1 MGRFIAQP
9 FIQKL
14 LKMRHVPMITHF
26 TTDFQ
31 LRQCMRNVKFSL
43 FLWMCVLFVPRG
55 MNAQTERELP
65 RMSAHRISEEIK
77 IDGILDEP
85 IWQSV
90 EPIRQLYQIQPDQ
103 GEPATQPSEV
113 RMLYDDKK
121 LYFGFIFFDSDID
134 KLVANDMRR
143 DSPGLRSNDYGFLLL
158 DTYNDRRNAVF
169 FRFTPVG
176 GMEDTAVSNSG
187 GSLNQSWDI
196 VWECR
201 CRINEDNWTA
211 EIAIPF
217 NQLRFE
223 RSDMINWGLNFGR
236 EIARNQEIAAWNE
249 APKTYGGLAKYRT
262 AYFGT
267 LEGLEGISP
276 SRHLELLPY
285 ILPGASYGAKSYTTD
300 TRLFALESVFEAG
313 LDLKYGVT
321 PNLTADL
328 TFNTDFAQVEADQ
341 EQVNLTRFSLFFPEQ
356 RPFFLEGASTFDVGI
371 PRPSFR
377 RPPPL
382 LLFYSR
388 RIGLAKGHAIPILG
402 GGKMTGK
409 IGPYAIGVL
418 NVLTN
423 TLKEDEFD
431 IGEPRVDEPRTNYS
445 VVRVNRDILKGST
458 VGGIFVN
465 KQDAEAYNR
474 TAGLDF
480 SYRPTRE
487 INIQGLWART
497 FEADDSDFSAASFGS
512 QTTPKSNAFFIGGDW
527 RTNLFRLNG
536 SYTDIGEDFNP
547 EVGFVQRT
555 DVRRFRGD
563 ASYTPWPG
571 KFGIREIQIGPEI
584 DLVLT
589 QASELETQEITFD
602 TQFEFE
608 TGDDIGF
615 QVKNTTENLYRN
627 FRIQGVNIPVDD
639 YNFTWFQT
647 SIRTSSRRMIAGELR
662 VEFGEFYSG
671 TRRGFSIDAIAR
683 PTTRLSIEPFV
694 EFNRITLPGE
704 EFDAN
709 AFGGRIGYSFSTTL
723 FTKFFAQWSTDRD
736 VISTNVLVNYI
747 YRPGSDFY
755 LVFDQNYDTPDGG
768 AELLDWTVVGKMT
781 YWWNP

>member
-1 MGRFIAQP
+1 M
-9 FIQKL
+9 
-14 LKMRHVPMITHF
+14 THF
-26 TTDFQ
+26 PIYFQ
-31 LRQCMRNVKFSL
+31 LRHRWRSIILLLALGLCP
-43 FLWMCVLFVPRG
+43 LFVSFS
-55 MNAQTERELP
+55 AAETERELP
-65 RMSAHRISEEIK
+65 RMSAHRTSEAIK
-77 IDGILDEP
+77 IDGVLDEP
-85 IWQSV
+85 VWQSV
-90 EPIRQLYQIQPDQ
+90 APIRQLYQIQPDQ
-103 GEPATQPSEV
+103 GEPATEQSEV
-113 RMLYDDKK
+113 RIMYDDKK
-121 LYFGFIFFDSDID
+121 LYFGFIFYDSEMD
-134 KLVANDMRR
+134 KIVANDMRR

-176 GMEDTAVSNSG
+176 GVEDTAVSNSG
-187 GSLNQSWDI
+187 GSLNTSWDI
-196 VWECR
+196 VFECR

-217 NQLRFE
+217 SQLRFE
-223 RSDMINWGLNFGR
+223 RSDVMDWGINFGR
-236 EIARNQEIAAWNE
+236 EIARKQEIDAWNE

-267 LEGLEGISP
+267 LEGIEGISP

-285 ILPGASYGAKSYTTD
+285 VLPGASYGLSTEET
-300 TRLFALESVFEAG
+300 EGVFEAG

-328 TFNTDFAQVEADQ
+328 TVNTDFAQVEADQ

-356 RPFFLEGASTFDVGI
+356 RPFFLEGASVFDVGI

-388 RIGLAKGHAIPILG
+388 RIGLAKGYAIPILG
-402 GGKMTGK
+402 GAKMTGK
-409 IGPYAIGVL
+409 IGPYGIGVL

-423 TLKEDEFD
+423 KFQDDEFQ
-431 IGEPRVDEPRTNYS
+431 IGEPPIDEPRTNYS
-445 VVRVNRDILKGST
+445 VVRVNRDILAGST
-458 VGGIFVN
+458 IGGIVIH
-465 KQDAEAYNR
+465 KQDADAYNN

-487 INIQGLWART
+487 INVQGLWSRT
-497 FEADDSDFSAASFGS
+497 FEADVSGN
-512 QTTPKSNAFFIGGDW
+512 SNAFFIGGDW
-527 RTNLFRLNG
+527 RTNLFRFDA

-555 DVRRFRGD
+555 DVRRFRGGG
-563 ASYTPWPG
+563 SYTPWPD

-589 QASELETQEITFD
+589 QANALETQEITFD
-602 TQFEFE
+602 TQFEFV
-608 TGDDIGF
+608 TGDDIGLE
-615 QVKNTTENLYRN
+615 VKNTTENLDRV
-627 FRIQGVNIPVDD
+627 FRIQGVSIPLDN
-639 YNFTWFQT
+639 YNFTSFQV
-647 SIRTSSRRMIAGELR
+647 SARSSSSRMIGGELR

-683 PTTRLSIEPFV
+683 PTAKLSIEPFI
-694 EFNRITLPGE
+694 EFNRITLPDA

-723 FTKFFAQWSTDRD
+723 FTKLFTQWSTDRD
-736 VISTNVLVNYI
+736 VLSANFLVNYI

-755 LVFDQNYDTPDGG
+755 LVFDQIYDTRDGG
-768 AELLDWTVVGKMT
+768 VDLLGWTVVGKLT

>member
-1 MGRFIAQP
+1 M
-9 FIQKL
+9 
-14 LKMRHVPMITHF
+14 MHF
-26 TTDFQ
+26 TINFQ
-31 LRQCMRNVKFSL
+31 LSRYMRNIKLSL
-43 FLWMCVLFVPRG
+43 LLCMCVLFVPHAV
-55 MNAQTERELP
+55 NAQTERELP
-65 RMSAHRISEEIK
+65 RMSAHRMSEEIK
-77 IDGILDEP
+77 VDGVLDEP

-103 GEPATQPSEV
+103 GDPATEQSEI
-113 RMLYDDKK
+113 RILYDDKK
-121 LYFGFIFFDSDID
+121 LYFGFIFFDSEID
-134 KLVANDMRR
+134 KIVANDMRR
-143 DSPGLRSNDYGFLLL
+143 DSSGLRSNDYGFLLL

-187 GSLNQSWDI
+187 GSLNTSWDI

-201 CRINEDNWTA
+201 CRINEDNWAA

-217 NQLRFE
+217 SQLRFE
-223 RSDMINWGLNFGR
+223 RSDVMNWGLNFGR
-236 EIARNQEIAAWNE
+236 EIARKQEIAAWNE

-262 AYFGT
+262 AYFGM
-267 LEGLEGISP
+267 LEGLEGITP

-285 ILPGASYGAKSYTTD
+285 LLPGASHTSETEDAEEKTEG
-300 TRLFALESVFEAG
+300 VFEAG

-356 RPFFLEGASTFDVGI
+356 RPFFLEGASIFDVGI

-388 RIGLAKGHAIPILG
+388 RIGLAQGRAIPILG

-409 IGPYAIGVL
+409 IGPYGIGIL
-418 NVLTN
+418 NVFTD
-423 TLKEDEFD
+423 KFEDEETGIPEEDLFS
-431 IGEPRVDEPRTNYS
+431 EPHTNYS
-445 VVRVNRDILKGST
+445 VVRVNRDILAGST
-458 VGGIFVN
+458 VGGIFIN
-465 KQDAEAYNR
+465 KQDAGVYNR

-487 INIQGLWART
+487 INVQGLWART
-497 FEADDSDFSAASFGS
+497 FEADISGN
-512 QTTPKSNAFFIGGDW
+512 SNAFFFGGDW
-527 RTNLFRLNG
+527 RTNLFRLDA
-536 SYTDIGEDFNP
+536 SYTDFGEDFNP

-555 DVRRFRGD
+555 EERPDVRRFRGGG
-563 ASYTPWPG
+563 SYTPWPG
-571 KFGIREIQIGPEI
+571 VFGIREIQIGPEI
-584 DLVLT
+584 DIVL
-589 QASELETQEITFD
+589 SHENELETQEITFD

-615 QVKNTTENLYRN
+615 EVKNTTENIDLN
-627 FRIQGVNIPVDD
+627 FPIQGVDIPADD
-639 YNFTWFQT
+639 YNFTSFQT
-647 SIRTSSRRMIAGELR
+647 SFRTSSSRMIAGRLQVEL
-662 VEFGEFYSG
+662 GEFYYG
-671 TRRGFSIDAIAR
+671 TRRGFSIEANIRPNAR
-683 PTTRLSIEPFV
+683 FSIEPSI
-694 EFNRITLPGE
+694 EFNRITLPEKKLDDGTVLAE
-704 EFDAN
+704 TEFDAN
-709 AFGGRIGYSFSTTL
+709 AFGGRVSYSFSTTL
-723 FTKFFAQWSTDRD
+723 FTKLFAQWSTDRD
-736 VISTNVLVNYI
+736 VISANFLVNYI

-755 LVFDQNYDTPDGG
+755 LVFNQNYDTRDGG
-768 AELLDWTVVGKMT
+768 AELLDWAILGKMT

>member
-1 MGRFIAQP
+1 MMSHCTIDFEFQQCWRKVGILT
-9 FIQKL
+9 L
-14 LKMRHVPMITHF
+14 LWVCILSVSIRV
-26 TTDFQ
+26 D
-31 LRQCMRNVKFSL
+31 
-43 FLWMCVLFVPRG
+43 
-55 MNAQTERELP
+55 AQTERELP
-65 RMSAHRISEEIK
+65 RMSAHRTSEEIK
-77 IDGILDEP
+77 VDGVLDEP
-85 IWQSV
+85 VWQSV
-90 EPIRQLYQIQPDQ
+90 EPIRKLYQIQPDQ
-103 GEPATQPSEV
+103 GDPATEQSEV
-113 RMLYDDKK
+113 RILYDDKK
-121 LYFGFIFFDSDID
+121 LYFGFVFYDSEMD
-134 KLVANDMRR
+134 KIVANDMRR
-143 DSPGLRSNDYGFLLL
+143 DSSGLRSNDYGFLLL

-187 GSLNQSWDI
+187 GSLNTSWDI

-201 CRINEDNWTA
+201 CRINEDNWTV

-217 NQLRFE
+217 SQLRFE
-223 RSDMINWGLNFGR
+223 QSEAMNWGLNFGR
-236 EIARNQEIAAWNE
+236 EIARKREIAAWNE

-285 ILPGASYGAKSYTTD
+285 ALPGASYGSSTEET
-300 TRLFALESVFEAG
+300 EGVFEAG

-328 TFNTDFAQVEADQ
+328 TYNTDFAQVEADQ

-356 RPFFLEGASTFDVGI
+356 RPFFLEGASIFDVGI

-388 RIGLAKGHAIPILG
+388 RIGLAEGLAIPILG

-409 IGPYAIGVL
+409 IGPYGVGIL

-423 TLKEDEFD
+423 TFEEEETGIPEEDMFS
-431 IGEPRVDEPRTNYS
+431 EPRTNYS
-445 VVRVNRDILKGST
+445 VVRVNRDILAGST
-458 VGGIFVN
+458 VGGIFIN
-465 KQDAEAYNR
+465 KQDADAYNR

-487 INIQGLWART
+487 INIQGLWSRT
-497 FEADDSDFSAASFGS
+497 FEADISGN
-512 QTTPKSNAFFIGGDW
+512 SNAFFIGGDW
-527 RTNLFRLNG
+527 RTNLFRLDA
-536 SYTDIGEDFNP
+536 SYTDIGEEFNP
-547 EVGFVQRT
+547 EVGYIQRR
-555 DVRRFRGD
+555 DVRRFRGGG
-563 ASYTPWPG
+563 SYTPWPD

-589 QASELETQEITFD
+589 QANELETQEITFD

-615 QVKNTTENLYRN
+615 EVKNTTENLDVGFN
-627 FRIQGVNIPVDD
+627 LQGEEIPEGD
-639 YNFTWFQT
+639 YNFTSFQV
-647 SIRTSSRRMIAGELR
+647 SGRTSSSRMISGQLQ

-671 TRRGFSIDAIAR
+671 TRRGFSIDATAR
-683 PTTRLSIEPFV
+683 PNAKLSIEPFI

-709 AFGGRIGYSFSTTL
+709 AFGGRVSYSFSTIL
-723 FTKFFAQWSTDRD
+723 FTKLFTQWSTDRD
-736 VISTNVLVNYI
+736 VLSANFLVNYI

-755 LVFDQNYDTPDGG
+755 LVFDQSYDTREGG
-768 AELLDWTVVGKMT
+768 VKLLGWTVVGKMT

>member
-1 MGRFIAQP
+1 M
-9 FIQKL
+9 
-14 LKMRHVPMITHF
+14 THF
-26 TTDFQ
+26 TINFQ
-31 LRQCMRNVKFSL
+31 LSRYMRNIKLSL
-43 FLWMCVLFVPRG
+43 LLWMCILCVPHG
-55 MNAQTERELP
+55 VNAQIERELP

-77 IDGILDEP
+77 IDGVLDEP
-85 IWQSV
+85 IWQNV

-103 GEPATQPSEV
+103 GDPATEQSEV
-113 RMLYDDKK
+113 RIMYDGKK
-121 LYFGFIFFDSDID
+121 LYFGFIFYDSEMD
-134 KLVANDMRR
+134 KIVANDMRR
-143 DSPGLRSNDYGFLLL
+143 DSSGLRSNDYGFLLL

-187 GSLNQSWDI
+187 GSLNTSWDI

-201 CRINEDNWTA
+201 CRINEDNWTV

-217 NQLRFE
+217 SQLRFE
-223 RSDMINWGLNFGR
+223 RSEVMNWGLNFGR
-236 EIARNQEIAAWNE
+236 EIARKQEIAAWNE

-267 LEGLEGISP
+267 LEGIDGISP
-276 SRHLELLPY
+276 SKQLELLPY
-285 ILPGASYGAKSYTTD
+285 LLPGASYTPGIEESEGGLDLDIKYGEVQIHRGNT
-300 TRLFALESVFEAG
+300 FAFLKGG
-313 LDLKYGVT
+313 LDLKYGLT

-356 RPFFLEGASTFDVGI
+356 RPFFLEGASIFDVGI

-388 RIGLAKGHAIPILG
+388 RIGLAKEHAIPILG

-409 IGPYAIGVL
+409 IGPYGIGIL

-423 TLKEDEFD
+423 AFKDDEFQ
-431 IGEPRVDEPRTNYS
+431 IGQPPIDEPRTNYS
-445 VVRVNRDILKGST
+445 VARVNRDILKGST
-458 VGGIFVN
+458 IGGIFIN
-465 KQDAEAYNR
+465 KENADTYNR

-487 INIQGLWART
+487 INIDGLWSRT
-497 FEADDSDFSAASFGS
+497 FEADILGN
-512 QTTPKSNAFFIGGDW
+512 SNAFFIGGDW
-527 RTNLFRLNG
+527 RTNLFRFNS

-547 EVGFVQRT
+547 EVGYIQRR
-555 DVRRFRGD
+555 DVRRFRGGG
-563 ASYTPWPG
+563 SYTPWPG
-571 KFGIREIQIGPEI
+571 KLGIREIQIGPEI

-589 QASELETQEITFD
+589 QENELETQEITFD

-615 QVKNTTENLYRN
+615 EVKNTTENLNRD
-627 FRIQGVNIPVDD
+627 FWIQGVNIPADD
-639 YNFTWFQT
+639 YNFTSFQT
-647 SIRTSSRRMIAGELR
+647 SFRTSSSRMISGQLQ

-671 TRRGFSIDAIAR
+671 TRRGVSIDATAR
-683 PTTRLSIEPFV
+683 PNAKLSIEPFI
-694 EFNRITLPGE
+694 EFNRITLPYE

-709 AFGGRIGYSFSTTL
+709 AFGGRISYSFSTTL
-723 FTKFFAQWSTDRD
+723 FTKLFAQWSTDTD
-736 VISTNVLVNYI
+736 VLSANFLVNYI

-755 LVFDQNYDTPDGG
+755 LVFDQNYDTREGG
-768 AELLDWTVVGKMT
+768 IKLLGWTVVGKMT

>member
-1 MGRFIAQP
+1 M
-9 FIQKL
+9 
-14 LKMRHVPMITHF
+14 MSHF
-26 TTDFQ
+26 TVDFEFRQ
-31 LRQCMRNVKFSL
+31 YWQKVKILRL
-43 FLWMCVLFVPRG
+43 LWVGMLFVPIAV
-55 MNAQTERELP
+55 NAQTERELP
-65 RMSAHRISEEIK
+65 RMSAHRTSEAIK
-77 IDGILDEP
+77 VDGVLDEP
-85 IWQSV
+85 VWQNV
-90 EPIRQLYQIQPDQ
+90 EPIRQLYQIQPNQ
-103 GEPATQPSEV
+103 GDPATEQSEV
-113 RMLYDDKK
+113 RILYDDKK
-121 LYFGFIFFDSDID
+121 LYFGFIFFDSEMD
-134 KLVANDMRR
+134 KVVANDMRR
-143 DSPGLRSNDYGFLLL
+143 DSSGLRSNDYGFLLL

-187 GSLNQSWDI
+187 GSLNTSWDI

-201 CRINEDNWTA
+201 CRINDDNWTV

-217 NQLRFE
+217 SQLRFE
-223 RSDMINWGLNFGR
+223 RSDVMNWGLNFGR
-236 EIARNQEIAAWNE
+236 EIARKREIAAWHE

-267 LEGLEGISP
+267 LEGLAGISP

-285 ILPGASYGAKSYTTD
+285 ILPGASY
-300 TRLFALESVFEAG
+300 ESATEETEAVFEAG

-321 PNLTADL
+321 PNLTADM

-356 RPFFLEGASTFDVGI
+356 RPFFLEGASIFDVGI

-409 IGPYAIGVL
+409 IGPYGIGML

-423 TLKEDEFD
+423 AFKDEAFD
-431 IGEPRVDEPRTNYS
+431 FGQPPIDEPHTNYS

-458 VGGIFVN
+458 VGGIFIN
-465 KQDAEAYNR
+465 KQDADAYNR
-474 TAGLDF
+474 TVGLDF

-487 INIQGLWART
+487 INIDGLWSRT
-497 FEADDSDFSAASFGS
+497 FDAEATGN
-512 QTTPKSNAFFIGGDW
+512 SNAFFIGGDW
-527 RTNLFRLNG
+527 RTNLFRLNS

-547 EVGFVQRT
+547 EVGYIQRR
-555 DVRRFRGD
+555 DVRRFRGGG
-563 ASYTPWPG
+563 SYTPWPG
-571 KFGIREIQIGPEI
+571 RFGIREIQIGPEI

-589 QASELETQEITFD
+589 QENELETQEITFE

-615 QVKNTTENLYRN
+615 EVKNTTEHLDVG
-627 FRIQGVNIPVDD
+627 FILQEGKIPYGD
-639 YNFTWFQT
+639 YNFTTFQT
-647 SIRTSSRRMIAGELR
+647 SFRTSSSRMISGQLQ

-671 TRRGFSIDAIAR
+671 TRRGFLIDATAR
-683 PTTRLSIEPFV
+683 PNAKLSIEPFI
-694 EFNRITLPGE
+694 EFNRITLPDD

-723 FTKFFAQWSTDRD
+723 FTKLFTQWSTDRD
-736 VISTNVLVNYI
+736 VLSANFLVNYI

-755 LVFDQNYDTPDGG
+755 LVFDQSYDTRDGG
-768 AELLDWTVVGKMT
+768 IKLLGWTVVGKMT

>member
-1 MGRFIAQP
+1 M
-9 FIQKL
+9 
-14 LKMRHVPMITHF
+14 THF
-26 TTDFQ
+26 TTNFQ
-31 LRQCMRNVKFSL
+31 LRQCMGSTTFFL
-43 FLWMCVLFVPRG
+43 LLWMCVLFVPIG
-55 MNAQTERELP
+55 ADAQTERELP
-65 RMSAHRISEEIK
+65 RMSAHRTSEEIK
-77 IDGILDEP
+77 VDGVLDEP
-85 IWQSV
+85 VWQSI

-103 GEPATQPSEV
+103 GEPATEASEV
-113 RMLYDDKK
+113 RILYDDKK
-121 LYFGFIFFDSDID
+121 LYFGFIFYDSEMD
-134 KLVANDMRR
+134 KVVANDMRR

-176 GMEDTAVSNSG
+176 GIEDTAVSNSG
-187 GSLNQSWDI
+187 ASLNHSWDI

-201 CRINEDNWTA
+201 CRINEDHWTA

-217 NQLRFE
+217 SQLRFE
-223 RSDMINWGLNFGR
+223 KSDVMNWGVNFGR
-236 EIARNQEIAAWNE
+236 EIARKQEIDAWNE

-267 LEGLEGISP
+267 LEGIEGISP

-285 ILPGASYGAKSYTTD
+285 VLPGASYGSSTEET
-300 TRLFALESVFEAG
+300 EGVFDAG
-313 LDLKYGVT
+313 LDFKYGVT

-356 RPFFLEGASTFDVGI
+356 RPFFLEGASIFDVGI

-388 RIGLAKGHAIPILG
+388 RIGLAKGRAIPILT

-409 IGPYAIGVL
+409 IGPYGIGIL

-423 TLKEDEFD
+423 KFTDDEFQ
-431 IGEPRVDEPRTNYS
+431 IGEPPVDEPRTNYS
-445 VVRVNRDILKGST
+445 VMRVNRDILAGST
-458 VGGIFVN
+458 VGGIFIN
-465 KQDAEAYNR
+465 KQDTDAYNR

-487 INIQGLWART
+487 INVQGLWSRT
-497 FEADDSDFSAASFGS
+497 FEADITGN
-512 QTTPKSNAFFIGGDW
+512 SNAFFIGGDW

-547 EVGFVQRT
+547 EVGYIQRS

-563 ASYTPWPG
+563 ASYTPWPD

-589 QASELETQEITFD
+589 QEFELETQEITFD
-602 TQFEFE
+602 TQFEFK
-608 TGDDIGF
+608 TGDDIRF
-615 QVKNTTENLYRN
+615 QVKNTTENLARD
-627 FRIQGVNIPVDD
+627 FRIQGVSIPVDD
-639 YNFTWFQT
+639 YNFTSFRV
-647 SIRTSSRRMIAGELR
+647 SGRTSSSRMIAAQLQ

-671 TRRGFSIDAIAR
+671 TRRGFLIDAIAR
-683 PTTRLSIEPFV
+683 PTARLSIEPFI
-694 EFNRITLPGE
+694 EFNRITLPTE

-723 FTKFFAQWSTDRD
+723 FTKLFTQWSTDRD
-736 VISTNVLVNYI
+736 ILSANFLVNYI

-755 LVFDQNYDTPDGG
+755 LVFDQSYDTRDGG
-768 AELLDWTVVGKMT
+768 VKLLNWAVLGKLT
-781 YWWNP
+781 YWWNR

>member
-1 MGRFIAQP
+1 MLYVSHSI
-9 FIQKL
+9 
-14 LKMRHVPMITHF
+14 H
-26 TTDFQ
+26 
-31 LRQCMRNVKFSL
+31 
-43 FLWMCVLFVPRG
+43 
-55 MNAQTERELP
+55 AQTERELP
-65 RMSAHRISEEIK
+65 RMSAQRISEEIRV
-77 IDGILDEP
+77 DGILDEP
-85 IWQSV
+85 VWQTV

-103 GEPATQPSEV
+103 GEPATEDSEI
-113 RMLYDDKK
+113 RIMYDDKK
-121 LYFGFIFFDSDID
+121 LYFGFIFYDSEMD
-134 KLVANDMRR
+134 KIVANDMRR

-187 GSLNQSWDI
+187 GSLNTSWDI

-201 CRINEDNWTA
+201 CRINEDNWA
-211 EIAIPF
+211 VEIAIPF
-217 NQLRFE
+217 SQLRFE
-223 RSDMINWGLNFGR
+223 KSDVMNWGLNFGR
-236 EIARNQEIAAWNE
+236 EIARKQEIDAWNE

-267 LEGLEGISP
+267 LEGLEGITP
-276 SRHLELLPY
+276 SRNLELLPY
-285 ILPGASYGAKSYTTD
+285 ILPGASY
-300 TRLFALESVFEAG
+300 ESSTEETEGVFDAG

-328 TFNTDFAQVEADQ
+328 TINTDFAQVEADQ

-356 RPFFLEGASTFDVGI
+356 RPFFLEGASIFDVGI

-388 RIGLAKGHAIPILG
+388 RIGLAKGYAIPILG
-402 GGKMTGK
+402 GAKMTGK
-409 IGPYAIGVL
+409 VGPYGIGIL

-423 TLKEDEFD
+423 AFKDDEFQ
-431 IGEPRVDEPRTNYS
+431 IGEPPIDEPRTNYS
-445 VVRVNRDILKGST
+445 VARVNRDILAGST
-458 VGGIFVN
+458 VGGIFIN
-465 KQDAEAYNR
+465 KQDVDAYNR

-487 INIQGLWART
+487 INVQGLWSRT
-497 FEADDSDFSAASFGS
+497 FEPDISGN
-512 QTTPKSNAFFIGGDW
+512 SNAFFIGGDW

-547 EVGFVQRT
+547 EVGYIQRS

-563 ASYTPWPG
+563 ASYTPWPD

-589 QASELETQEITFD
+589 QDFHLETQEIIFD
-602 TQFEFE
+602 TQFEFV

-615 QVKNTTENLYRN
+615 QVQNTTENLARD
-627 FRIQGVNIPVDD
+627 FRIQGVSIPVDD
-639 YNFTWFQT
+639 YNFTSFQV
-647 SIRTSSRRMIAGELR
+647 SARSSSSRMIGGEVQ

-671 TRRGFSIDAIAR
+671 TRRGILIDATAR
-683 PTTRLSIEPFV
+683 PTAKLSIEPFI
-694 EFNRITLPGE
+694 EFNRITLPDE

-709 AFGGRIGYSFSTTL
+709 AFGGRISYSFSTTL
-723 FTKFFAQWSTDRD
+723 FTKLFTQWSTDRD
-736 VISTNVLVNYI
+736 VLSANFLVNYI

-755 LVFDQNYDTPDGG
+755 LVFDQNYDTRDGG
-768 AELLDWTVVGKMT
+768 FKLLGWTVVGKLT
-781 YWWNP
+781 YWWNR

>member
-1 MGRFIAQP
+1 
-9 FIQKL
+9 
-14 LKMRHVPMITHF
+14 MRYF

-31 LRQCMRNVKFSL
+31 LSRYIRNIKLSL
-43 FLWMCVLFVPRG
+43 LLWMCVLFVPPG
-55 MNAQTERELP
+55 VDAQTERESP

-77 IDGILDEP
+77 VDGVLDEP
-85 IWQSV
+85 VWQSV

-103 GEPATQPSEV
+103 GDPATEQSEV
-113 RMLYDDKK
+113 RILYDDKK
-121 LYFGFIFFDSDID
+121 LYFGFIFFDSEMD
-134 KLVANDMRR
+134 KIVANDMRR
-143 DSPGLRSNDYGFLLL
+143 DSRGLRSNDYGFLLL

-187 GSLNQSWDI
+187 GSLNTSWDI

-201 CRINEDNWTA
+201 CRINEDNWTV

-217 NQLRFE
+217 SQLRFE
-223 RSDMINWGLNFGR
+223 QSDVMSWGVNFGR
-236 EIARNQEIAAWNE
+236 EIARKQEIAAWNE

-285 ILPGASYGAKSYTTD
+285 LLPGASHTAETEE
-300 TRLFALESVFEAG
+300 TREKTEGVFEAG

-356 RPFFLEGASTFDVGI
+356 RPFFLEGASIFDVGI

-388 RIGLAKGHAIPILG
+388 RLGLAEDRAIPLLG

-409 IGPYAIGVL
+409 IGPYGIGIL
-418 NVLTN
+418 NVVTDKFQDDG
-423 TLKEDEFD
+423 TETSEEDIFN
-431 IGEPRVDEPRTNYS
+431 EPRTNYS

-458 VGGIFVN
+458 VGGIFIN
-465 KQDAEAYNR
+465 KQDADAYNR
-474 TAGLDF
+474 TTGLDF

-497 FEADDSDFSAASFGS
+497 FEADVSGN
-512 QTTPKSNAFFIGGDW
+512 TNAFFFGGDW

-555 DVRRFRGD
+555 EERPDIRRFRAD
-563 ASYTPWPG
+563 ANYTPWPG

-584 DLVLT
+584 DIVL
-589 QASELETQEITFD
+589 SHENELETQEITFD
-602 TQFEFE
+602 TRFSFE

-615 QVKNTTENLYRN
+615 QLKNTTEHLDLE
-627 FRIQGVNIPVDD
+627 FLIQDATIPPDD
-639 YNFTWFQT
+639 YNFTSFQT
-647 SIRTSSRRMIAGELR
+647 SIRTSSSRMIAGRLQ
-662 VEFGEFYSG
+662 VEFGEFYYG
-671 TRRGFSIDAIAR
+671 TRSGFSVDVTAK
-683 PTTRLSIEPFV
+683 PTAQFSIEPFI
-694 EFNRITLPGE
+694 EFNRITLPE
-704 EFDAN
+704 KKLDDKITLSETEFDAN
-709 AFGGRIGYSFSTTL
+709 AFGGRVGYSFSTTL
-723 FTKFFAQWSTDRD
+723 FTKLFAQWSTDTD
-736 VISTNVLVNYI
+736 VISANFLVNYI

-755 LVFDQNYDTPDGG
+755 LVFNQNYDTRDGG
-768 AELLDWTVVGKMT
+768 VEPLDWTVLGKIT
-781 YWWNP
+781 YWWHP

>member
-1 MGRFIAQP
+1 MSY
-9 FIQKL
+9 
-14 LKMRHVPMITHF
+14 
-26 TTDFQ
+26 TTIDFQ
-31 LRQCMRNVKFSL
+31 FRQRWRRANVL
-43 FLWMCVLFVPRG
+43 MLLWMCVLCVSISV
-55 MNAQTERELP
+55 NAETERELP
-65 RMSAHRISEEIK
+65 RMSAHRTSEEIK
-77 IDGILDEP
+77 VDGVFDESV
-85 IWQSV
+85 WQNV

-103 GEPATQPSEV
+103 GEPATEQSEV
-113 RMLYDDKK
+113 RILYDDKK
-121 LYFGFIFFDSDID
+121 LYFGFIFFDSEMD
-134 KLVANDMRR
+134 KIVANDMRR

-176 GMEDTAVSNSG
+176 GIEDTAVSNSG
-187 GSLNQSWDI
+187 GSLNHSWDI

-201 CRINEDNWTA
+201 CRINEDHWTA

-217 NQLRFE
+217 SQLRFE
-223 RSDMINWGLNFGR
+223 RSDVMNWGVNFGR
-236 EIARNQEIAAWNE
+236 EIARKQEIDAWNE

-267 LEGLEGISP
+267 LEGLEGITP

-285 ILPGASYGAKSYTTD
+285 VLPGAGYGSSTEET
-300 TRLFALESVFEAG
+300 EGVFETG
-313 LDLKYGVT
+313 VDLKYGVT

-328 TFNTDFAQVEADQ
+328 TVNTDFAQVEADQ

-356 RPFFLEGASTFDVGI
+356 RPFFLEGASIFDVGI

-388 RIGLAKGHAIPILG
+388 RIGLAGGRAIPILG

-409 IGPYAIGVL
+409 IGPYGIGVL
-418 NVLTN
+418 NVFTDKYEKDVPGVSPEN
-423 TLKEDEFD
+423 IFS
-431 IGEPRVDEPRTNYS
+431 EPRTNYS
-445 VVRVNRDILKGST
+445 VARVNRDILKGST
-458 VGGIFVN
+458 VGGIFIN
-465 KQDAEAYNR
+465 KQDTDAYNR

-487 INIQGLWART
+487 INIQGLWSRT
-497 FEADDSDFSAASFGS
+497 FEADVLGN
-512 QTTPKSNAFFIGGDW
+512 SNAFFIGGDW
-527 RTNLFRLNG
+527 RTNLFRFDG

-547 EVGFVQRT
+547 EVGYIQRR
-555 DVRRFRGD
+555 DIRRFRGD

-589 QASELETQEITFD
+589 QENELETQEITFD
-602 TQFEFE
+602 TRFEFE
-608 TGDDIGF
+608 TGEDLGF
-615 QVKNTTENLYRN
+615 QVKNTTENLDRN
-627 FRIQGVNIPVDD
+627 FRIQGVNIPTDD
-639 YNFTWFQT
+639 YNFTSFQT
-647 SIRTSSRRMIAGELR
+647 SIRTSSSRMIAAR
-662 VEFGEFYSG
+662 MQVEFGEFYHG
-671 TRRGFSIDAIAR
+671 TRRGFLIDAIAR
-683 PTTRLSIEPFV
+683 PTARLSIEPFI
-694 EFNRITLPGE
+694 EFNRITLPDE

-723 FTKFFAQWSTDRD
+723 FTKLFTQWSTDRD
-736 VISTNVLVNYI
+736 VFSANFLVNYI

-755 LVFDQNYDTPDGG
+755 LVFDQSYDTRDGG
-768 AELLDWTVVGKMT
+768 IKLLGWTVVGKMT

>member
-1 MGRFIAQP
+1 MT
-9 FIQKL
+9 
-14 LKMRHVPMITHF
+14 HIT
-26 TTDFQ
+26 TNFQ
-31 LRQCMRNVKFSL
+31 LRQCIGNVSFFL
-43 FLWMCVLFVPRG
+43 LLWMCVLFIPID
-55 MNAQTERELP
+55 ADPQTERELP
-65 RMSAHRISEEIK
+65 RMSATRTSEEIK
-77 IDGILDEP
+77 VDGVLDEP
-85 IWQSV
+85 VWQSV
-90 EPIRQLYQIQPDQ
+90 EPIRELYQIQPDQ
-103 GEPATQPSEV
+103 GEPATEQSEV
-113 RMLYDDKK
+113 RILYDDKK
-121 LYFGFIFFDSDID
+121 LYFGFIFFDEMD
-134 KLVANDMRR
+134 KIVANDMRR

-187 GSLNQSWDI
+187 GSLNTSWDI
-196 VWECR
+196 VFECR

-211 EIAIPF
+211 ELAIPF
-217 NQLRFE
+217 SQLRFE
-223 RSDMINWGLNFGR
+223 KSDVMNWGINFGR
-236 EIARNQEIAAWNE
+236 EIARKQELDAWNE

-267 LEGLEGISP
+267 LEGIEGISP

-285 ILPGASYGAKSYTTD
+285 VLPGASYGSSTEAT
-300 TRLFALESVFEAG
+300 EGVFDAG

-328 TFNTDFAQVEADQ
+328 TVNTDFAQVEADQ

-356 RPFFLEGASTFDVGI
+356 RPFFLEGASIFDVGI

-388 RIGLAKGHAIPILG
+388 RIGLAKGRAIPILA

-409 IGPYAIGVL
+409 IGPYGIGIL

-423 TLKEDEFD
+423 KFTDDEFQ
-431 IGEPRVDEPRTNYS
+431 IGEPPIDEPRTNYS
-445 VVRVNRDILKGST
+445 VMRVNRDILAGST
-458 VGGIFVN
+458 VGGIFIN
-465 KQDAEAYNR
+465 KQDTDAYNR

-487 INIQGLWART
+487 INVQGLWSRT
-497 FEADDSDFSAASFGS
+497 FEADITGN
-512 QTTPKSNAFFIGGDW
+512 SNAFFIGGDW

-547 EVGFVQRT
+547 EVGYIQRNN
-555 DVRRFRGD
+555 VRRFRGD
-563 ASYTPWPG
+563 ASYTPWPD

-589 QASELETQEITFD
+589 QHFELETQEITFD

-615 QVKNTTENLYRN
+615 EVKNTQENFARN
-627 FRIQGVNIPVDD
+627 FRIQGVRIPTDN
-639 YNFTWFQT
+639 YNFTSFQV
-647 SIRTSSRRMIAGELR
+647 SGRTSSSRMIAAQLQ

-671 TRRGFSIDAIAR
+671 TRRGFLIDAVAR
-683 PTTRLSIEPFV
+683 PTPRLSIEPFI
-694 EFNRITLPGE
+694 EFNRITLPTE

-723 FTKFFAQWSTDRD
+723 FTKLFTQWSTDRD
-736 VISTNVLVNYI
+736 ILSANFLVNYI
-747 YRPGSDFY
+747 YRPGSDLY
-755 LVFDQNYDTPDGG
+755 LVFDQSYDTREGG
-768 AELLDWTVVGKMT
+768 AKLLNWTILGKLT
-781 YWWNP
+781 YWWNQ

>member
-1 MGRFIAQP
+1 M
-9 FIQKL
+9 
-14 LKMRHVPMITHF
+14 MSHF
-26 TTDFQ
+26 TIGFEFQ
-31 LRQCMRNVKFSL
+31 QCWRKVGIL
-43 FLWMCVLFVPRG
+43 TLLWVG
-55 MNAQTERELP
+55 MLSILIRVDAQTERELP
-65 RMSAHRISEEIK
+65 SMSAQRISEEIK
-77 IDGILDEP
+77 VDGVLDEP
-85 IWQSV
+85 IWQDV

-103 GEPATQPSEV
+103 GDPATEQSEI
-113 RMLYDDKK
+113 RILYDDKK
-121 LYFGFIFFDSDID
+121 LYFGFVFFDSEID
-134 KLVANDMRR
+134 KIVANDMRR
-143 DSPGLRSNDYGFLLL
+143 DSSGLRSNDYGFLLL

-187 GSLNQSWDI
+187 GSLNTSWDI

-201 CRINEDNWTA
+201 CRINEDNWTV

-217 NQLRFE
+217 SQLRFK
-223 RSDMINWGLNFGR
+223 RSDVMNWGLNFGR
-236 EIARNQEIAAWNE
+236 EIARKREIAAWNE

-267 LEGLEGISP
+267 LEGLEGITP

-285 ILPGASYGAKSYTTD
+285 LLPGASYTPGIDGSEGGLDLDVKYGEIQIHRDNA
-300 TRLFALESVFEAG
+300 FAFLKGG

-356 RPFFLEGASTFDVGI
+356 RPFFLEGASIFDVGI

-409 IGPYAIGVL
+409 IGPYGIGIL

-423 TLKEDEFD
+423 AFKDDEFQ
-431 IGEPRVDEPRTNYS
+431 IGQPPIDEPRTNYS

-458 VGGIFVN
+458 IGGIFIN
-465 KQDAEAYNR
+465 KQDVDTYNR

-487 INIQGLWART
+487 INIDGLWSRT
-497 FEADDSDFSAASFGS
+497 FEADILGN
-512 QTTPKSNAFFIGGDW
+512 SNAFFIGGDW
-527 RTNLFRLNG
+527 RTNLFRFNS

-547 EVGFVQRT
+547 EVGYIQRR
-555 DVRRFRGD
+555 DVRRFRGGG
-563 ASYTPWPG
+563 SYTPWPG
-571 KFGIREIQIGPEI
+571 KLGIREIQIGPEI

-589 QASELETQEITFD
+589 QENELETQEITFD

-615 QVKNTTENLYRN
+615 EVKNTTENIDFN
-627 FRIQGVNIPVDD
+627 FPIQGIDIPADN
-639 YNFTWFQT
+639 YNFTSFQI
-647 SIRTSSRRMIAGELR
+647 SMRTSSSRMIAGRLQVEL
-662 VEFGEFYSG
+662 GGFYNG
-671 TRRGFSIDAIAR
+671 TRRGFLIDATAR
-683 PTTRLSIEPFV
+683 PNAKLSIEPFI
-694 EFNRITLPGE
+694 EFNRITLPDE

-709 AFGGRIGYSFSTTL
+709 AFGGRISYSFSTTL
-723 FTKFFAQWSTDRD
+723 FTKVFTQWSTDRD
-736 VISTNVLVNYI
+736 VLSANFLVNYI

-755 LVFDQNYDTPDGG
+755 LVFDQNYDTRDGG
-768 AELLDWTVVGKMT
+768 LKLLGWTVVGKMT

>member
-1 MGRFIAQP
+1 M
-9 FIQKL
+9 L
-14 LKMRHVPMITHF
+14 
-26 TTDFQ
+26 
-31 LRQCMRNVKFSL
+31 
-43 FLWMCVLFVPRG
+43 LWMCVLCVSISV
-55 MNAQTERELP
+55 NAETERELP
-65 RMSAHRISEEIK
+65 RMSAHRTSEEIK
-77 IDGILDEP
+77 VDGVFDEAV
-85 IWQSV
+85 WQSV

-103 GEPATQPSEV
+103 GEPATEQSEV
-113 RMLYDDKK
+113 RILYDDKK
-121 LYFGFIFFDSDID
+121 LYFGFIFFDSEMD
-134 KLVANDMRR
+134 KIVANDMRR
-143 DSPGLRSNDYGFLLL
+143 DSEGLRSNDYGFLLL

-187 GSLNQSWDI
+187 GSLNTSWDI

-201 CRINEDNWTA
+201 CRINKDHWTV

-217 NQLRFE
+217 SQLRFE
-223 RSDMINWGLNFGR
+223 RSDVMNWGVNFGR
-236 EIARNQEIAAWNE
+236 EIARKQEIAAWNE

-285 ILPGASYGAKSYTTD
+285 VLPGTSSVPETEETQG
-300 TRLFALESVFEAG
+300 VFEAG
-313 LDLKYGVT
+313 LDLKYGLT

-356 RPFFLEGASTFDVGI
+356 RPFFLEGASIFEVGI
-371 PRPSFR
+371 PRTSFR

-388 RIGLAKGHAIPILG
+388 RIGLAEERAIPLLG
-402 GGKMTGK
+402 GGKVTGK
-409 IGPYAIGVL
+409 IGPYGIGIL
-418 NVLTN
+418 NVLTD
-423 TLKEDEFD
+423 KFEDDGTETSEAD
-431 IGEPRVDEPRTNYS
+431 IFNEPRTNYS
-445 VVRVNRDILKGST
+445 VVRVNRDIFSGST
-458 VGGIFVN
+458 VGAILVN
-465 KQDAEAYNR
+465 KQDADAYNR
-474 TAGLDF
+474 TTGLDF

-487 INIQGLWART
+487 INLQGLWARS
-497 FEADDSDFSAASFGS
+497 FEADVLG
-512 QTTPKSNAFFIGGDW
+512 KSNAFSLTGDW

-536 SYTDIGEDFNP
+536 SYMDIGENFNP

-555 DVRRFRGD
+555 DIRRFRGD

-584 DLVLT
+584 DLALT
-589 QASELETQEITFD
+589 QENEVETQEITFD
-602 TQFEFE
+602 TRFSFE

-615 QVKNTTENLYRN
+615 QLKNTTENLN
-627 FRIQGVNIPVDD
+627 EEFLIQDISIPVED
-639 YNFTWFQT
+639 YNFTSFRT
-647 SIRTSSRRMIAGELR
+647 SIRTSSSRMITARLQ
-662 VEFGEFYSG
+662 VEIGEFYSG
-671 TRRGFSIDAIAR
+671 TRRGFSIEATVR
-683 PTTRLSIEPFV
+683 PTARFSIEPFI
-694 EFNRITLPGE
+694 EFNRITLTDE

-709 AFGGRIGYSFSTTL
+709 AFGGRVGYSFSTTL
-723 FTKFFAQWSTDRD
+723 FTKLFTQWSTDTD
-736 VISTNVLVNYI
+736 IISANFLVNYI

-755 LVFDQNYDTPDGG
+755 LVLNQTYDTRDGG
-768 AELLDWTVVGKMT
+768 VDPLDWSVLGKIT

>member
-1 MGRFIAQP
+1 MMSHLTI
-9 FIQKL
+9 
-14 LKMRHVPMITHF
+14 
-26 TTDFQ
+26 DFQ
-31 LRQCMRNVKFSL
+31 FSQRWQGTKIL
-43 FLWMCVLFVPRG
+43 TLLWMCMLFVPIDVD
-55 MNAQTERELP
+55 AQTERELP

-77 IDGILDEP
+77 IDGVLDEP
-85 IWQSV
+85 IWQNV

-103 GEPATQPSEV
+103 GDPATEQSEI
-113 RMLYDDKK
+113 RILYDDKK
-121 LYFGFIFFDSDID
+121 LYFGFVFFDSEMD
-134 KLVANDMRR
+134 KIVANDMRR
-143 DSPGLRSNDYGFLLL
+143 DSSGLRSNDYGFLLL

-187 GSLNQSWDI
+187 GSLNTSWDI

-201 CRINEDNWTA
+201 CKINEDNWTV

-217 NQLRFE
+217 SQLRFE
-223 RSDMINWGLNFGR
+223 SSDSMDWGLNFGR
-236 EIARNQEIAAWNE
+236 EIARKREIAAWHE

-285 ILPGASYGAKSYTTD
+285 ILPGASY
-300 TRLFALESVFEAG
+300 ESSTEETEEGTEAVFEAG

-356 RPFFLEGASTFDVGI
+356 RPFFLEGASIFDVGI

-388 RIGLAKGHAIPILG
+388 RIGLAEGRAIPILG

-409 IGPYAIGVL
+409 IGPYGIGIL
-418 NVLTN
+418 NVFTN
-423 TLKEDEFD
+423 KFEDEDMDVPEEDMFS
-431 IGEPRVDEPRTNYS
+431 EPRTNYS

-458 VGGIFVN
+458 IGGIVIN
-465 KQDAEAYNR
+465 KQDADAYNR

-487 INIQGLWART
+487 INIDGLWSST
-497 FEADDSDFSAASFGS
+497 FDADVAGN
-512 QTTPKSNAFFIGGDW
+512 SNAFFIGGDW
-527 RTNLFRLNG
+527 RTNLFRLNS
-536 SYTDIGEDFNP
+536 SYTDIGEDYNP
-547 EVGFVQRT
+547 GVGFVQRT
-555 DVRRFRGD
+555 DIRRFRCGG
-563 ASYTPWPG
+563 SYTPWPN
-571 KFGIREIQIGPEI
+571 KFGVREIQIGPEI

-589 QASELETQEITFD
+589 QENELETREITFD

-615 QVKNTTENLYRN
+615 EIKNTTEHLDMG
-627 FRIQGVNIPVDD
+627 FMLQEGEIPEGD
-639 YNFTWFQT
+639 YTFTSFQA
-647 SIRTSSRRMIAGELR
+647 SIRTSSSRMIGARLQ

-671 TRRGFSIDAIAR
+671 TRRGFSIDATAR
-683 PTTRLSIEPFV
+683 PNARLSIEPFI
-694 EFNRITLPGE
+694 EFNRITLPDE

-709 AFGGRIGYSFSTTL
+709 AFGGRVSYSFSTTL
-723 FTKFFAQWSTDRD
+723 FMKLFTQWSTDRD
-736 VISTNVLVNYI
+736 VLSANCLVNYI

-755 LVFDQNYDTPDGG
+755 LVFDQNYDTRDGG
-768 AELLDWTVVGKMT
+768 VKLLGWTVVGKMT

>member
-1 MGRFIAQP
+1 
-9 FIQKL
+9 
-14 LKMRHVPMITHF
+14 MRHF
-26 TTDFQ
+26 TTIFQ
-31 LRQCMRNVKFSL
+31 LRRYMRNINLSL
-43 FLWMCVLFVPRG
+43 LLWMCVLCVPHG
-55 MNAQTERELP
+55 VNAQDAQTERELP
-65 RMSAHRISEEIK
+65 RMSAHRTSEEIK
-77 IDGILDEP
+77 VDGVFDESV
-85 IWQSV
+85 WQSV

-103 GEPATQPSEV
+103 GEPATEASEV
-113 RMLYDDKK
+113 RILYDDKK
-121 LYFGFIFFDSDID
+121 LYFGFIFYDEMD
-134 KLVANDMRR
+134 KIVANDMRR

-187 GSLNQSWDI
+187 GSLNTSWDI

-201 CRINEDNWTA
+201 CRINEDHWTA

-217 NQLRFE
+217 SQLRFE
-223 RSDMINWGLNFGR
+223 RSEVMNWGINFGR
-236 EIARNQEIAAWNE
+236 EIARKQEIDAWNE

-267 LEGLEGISP
+267 LEGIEGITP

-285 ILPGASYGAKSYTTD
+285 VLPGASYGSSTEET
-300 TRLFALESVFEAG
+300 EGVFEAG
-313 LDLKYGVT
+313 MDFKYGVT

-328 TFNTDFAQVEADQ
+328 TVNTDFAQVEADQ

-356 RPFFLEGASTFDVGI
+356 RPFFLEGASIFDVGI

-388 RIGLAKGHAIPILG
+388 RIGLAGGRAIPILG

-409 IGPYAIGVL
+409 IGPYGIGIL
-418 NVLTN
+418 NVFTD
-423 TLKEDEFD
+423 KYEKDESGISPENIFS
-431 IGEPRVDEPRTNYS
+431 EPRTNYS

-458 VGGIFVN
+458 VGGILIN
-465 KQDAEAYNR
+465 KQDADAYNR

-487 INIQGLWART
+487 INIQGLFSRT
-497 FEADDSDFSAASFGS
+497 FEDFEVDV
-512 QTTPKSNAFFIGGDW
+512 TRNSNAFFIGGDW
-527 RTNLFRLNG
+527 RTNLFRLDA

-547 EVGFVQRT
+547 EVGYIQRR

-563 ASYTPWPG
+563 ASYTPWPD
-571 KFGIREIQIGPEI
+571 KFGIREIQIGPEVDI
-584 DLVLT
+584 VLT
-589 QASELETQEITFD
+589 QANELETQEITFETD
-602 TQFEFE
+602 FEFE

-615 QVKNTTENLYRN
+615 QVKNTVENLDVGFN
-627 FRIQGVNIPVDD
+627 LQGQEIPEGD
-639 YNFTWFQT
+639 YNFTSFQV
-647 SIRTSSRRMIAGELR
+647 SARSSSSRMIGGELQ

-671 TRRGFSIDAIAR
+671 TIRGFSIDATAR
-683 PTTRLSIEPFV
+683 PNAKLSIEPFI
-694 EFNRITLPGE
+694 EFNRITLLGE

-709 AFGGRIGYSFSTTL
+709 AFGGRVGYSFSTIL
-723 FTKFFAQWSTDRD
+723 FAKLFSQWSTDRD
-736 VISTNVLVNYI
+736 ILSANVLVNYI
-747 YRPGSDFY
+747 YRPGSDIY
-755 LVFDQNYDTPDGG
+755 LVFDQSYDTRDGG
-768 AELLDWTVVGKMT
+768 VKLLGWTVLGKMT
-781 YWWNP
+781 YWWNR

>member
-1 MGRFIAQP
+1 MMSHFI
-9 FIQKL
+9 
-14 LKMRHVPMITHF
+14 
-26 TTDFQ
+26 TDFEFQ
-31 LRQCMRNVKFSL
+31 QCWRKVGIL
-43 FLWMCVLFVPRG
+43 TLLWVCILSVSIRVD
-55 MNAQTERELP
+55 AQTERELP
-65 RMSAHRISEEIK
+65 RMSAHRTSEEIK
-77 IDGILDEP
+77 VDGVLDESV
-85 IWQSV
+85 WQSV

-103 GEPATQPSEV
+103 GDPATEQSEI
-113 RMLYDDKK
+113 RILYDDKK
-121 LYFGFIFFDSDID
+121 LYFGFVFFDEMD
-134 KLVANDMRR
+134 KIVANDMRR
-143 DSPGLRSNDYGFLLL
+143 DSSGLRSNDYGFLLL

-187 GSLNQSWDI
+187 GSLNTSWDI

-201 CRINEDNWTA
+201 CRINEDNWTV

-217 NQLRFE
+217 SQLRFE
-223 RSDMINWGLNFGR
+223 QSDVMNWGLNFGR
-236 EIARNQEIAAWNE
+236 EIARKREIAAWNE

-285 ILPGASYGAKSYTTD
+285 VLPGASYESSMEETD
-300 TRLFALESVFEAG
+300 GVFDAG

-341 EQVNLTRFSLFFPEQ
+341 EQVNLTRFDLFFPEQ
-356 RPFFLEGASTFDVGI
+356 RPFFLEGASIFDVGI

-388 RIGLAKGHAIPILG
+388 QIGLAEGRAIPILG

-409 IGPYAIGVL
+409 IGPYGIGIL

-423 TLKEDEFD
+423 TFEEEE
-431 IGEPRVDEPRTNYS
+431 IGIPEQDMFSEPRTNYS
-445 VVRVNRDILKGST
+445 VVRVNRDILAGST
-458 VGGIFVN
+458 VGGILIN

-487 INIQGLWART
+487 INIEGLWSRT
-497 FEADDSDFSAASFGS
+497 FEADVSGN
-512 QTTPKSNAFFIGGDW
+512 SNAFFIGGDW
-527 RTNLFRLNG
+527 RTNLFRLDT

-547 EVGFVQRT
+547 EVGYIQRR
-555 DVRRFRGD
+555 DVRRFRGGG
-563 ASYTPWPG
+563 SYTPWPD

-589 QASELETQEITFD
+589 QENELETQEITFD

-615 QVKNTTENLYRN
+615 EVKNTTENLDVGFN
-627 FRIQGVNIPVDD
+627 LQGEEIPEGD
-639 YNFTWFQT
+639 YNFTSFQV
-647 SIRTSSRRMIAGELR
+647 SGRTSSSRMISGQLQ

-671 TRRGFSIDAIAR
+671 TRRGFSIDATAR
-683 PTTRLSIEPFV
+683 PNAKLSIEPFI

-709 AFGGRIGYSFSTTL
+709 AFGGRVSYSFSTIL
-723 FTKFFAQWSTDRD
+723 FTKLFTQWSTDTD
-736 VISTNVLVNYI
+736 VLSANFLVNYI

-755 LVFDQNYDTPDGG
+755 LVFDQSYDTRDGG
-768 AELLDWTVVGKMT
+768 IKRLGWTIVGKLT
-781 YWWNP
+781 YWWHP

>member
-1 MGRFIAQP
+1 MT
-9 FIQKL
+9 
-14 LKMRHVPMITHF
+14 HIT
-26 TTDFQ
+26 TNFQ
-31 LRQCMRNVKFSL
+31 LRQCIGNVSFFL
-43 FLWMCVLFVPRG
+43 LLWMCVLFISI
-55 MNAQTERELP
+55 NADPQTERELP
-65 RMSAHRISEEIK
+65 RMSATRTSEEIK
-77 IDGILDEP
+77 VDGVLDEP
-85 IWQSV
+85 VWQSV
-90 EPIRQLYQIQPDQ
+90 EPIRELYQIQPDQ
-103 GEPATQPSEV
+103 GEPATEQSEV
-113 RMLYDDKK
+113 RILYDDKK
-121 LYFGFIFFDSDID
+121 LYFGFIFFDEMD
-134 KLVANDMRR
+134 KIVANDMRR

-176 GMEDTAVSNSG
+176 GVEDTAVSNSG
-187 GSLNQSWDI
+187 GSLNTSWDI
-196 VWECR
+196 VFECR

-217 NQLRFE
+217 SQLRFE
-223 RSDMINWGLNFGR
+223 KSDVMNWGINFGR
-236 EIARNQEIAAWNE
+236 EIARKQELDAWNE

-267 LEGLEGISP
+267 LEGIKGISP

-285 ILPGASYGAKSYTTD
+285 VLPGASY
-300 TRLFALESVFEAG
+300 ESSTEATEGVFDAG

-356 RPFFLEGASTFDVGI
+356 RPFFLEGASIFDVGI

-388 RIGLAKGHAIPILG
+388 RIGLAKGRAIPILA

-409 IGPYAIGVL
+409 IGPYGIGIL

-423 TLKEDEFD
+423 KFTDDEFQ
-431 IGEPRVDEPRTNYS
+431 IGEPPIDELRTNYS
-445 VVRVNRDILKGST
+445 VMRVNRDILAGST
-458 VGGIFVN
+458 VGGIFIN
-465 KQDAEAYNR
+465 KQDADAYNR

-487 INIQGLWART
+487 INVQGLWSRT
-497 FEADDSDFSAASFGS
+497 FEADITGN
-512 QTTPKSNAFFIGGDW
+512 SNAFFIGGDW

-547 EVGFVQRT
+547 EVGYIQRSG
-555 DVRRFRGD
+555 VRRFRGD
-563 ASYTPWPG
+563 ASYTPWPD

-589 QASELETQEITFD
+589 QDFWLETQELTFD
-602 TQFEFE
+602 TQLEFK

-615 QVKNTTENLYRN
+615 QVKNTQENLERY
-627 FRIQGVNIPVDD
+627 FRIQGVSIPNDD
-639 YNFTWFQT
+639 YNFTSFQV
-647 SIRTSSRRMIAGELR
+647 SGRTSSSRMIAAQLQ

-671 TRRGFSIDAIAR
+671 TRRGFLIDAVAR
-683 PTTRLSIEPFV
+683 PTAQLSIEPFI
-694 EFNRITLPGE
+694 EFNRITLPTE

-723 FTKFFAQWSTDRD
+723 FTKLFTQWSTDRD
-736 VISTNVLVNYI
+736 ILSANFLVNYI
-747 YRPGSDFY
+747 YRPGSDLY
-755 LVFDQNYDTPDGG
+755 LVFDQSYDTREGG
-768 AELLDWTVVGKMT
+768 AKLLNWTILGKLT
-781 YWWNP
+781 YWWNR

>member
-1 MGRFIAQP
+1 M
-9 FIQKL
+9 
-14 LKMRHVPMITHF
+14 MSHF
-26 TTDFQ
+26 TIDFEFWGRWRAVRI
-31 LRQCMRNVKFSL
+31 LML
-43 FLWMCVLFVPRG
+43 LWMCMLSVSIGVD
-55 MNAQTERELP
+55 AQTERELP

-77 IDGILDEP
+77 IDGVLDEP
-85 IWQSV
+85 VWQSV
-90 EPIRQLYQIQPDQ
+90 QPIRQLYQITPDQ
-103 GEPATQPSEV
+103 GDPATEQSEV
-113 RMLYDDKK
+113 RILYDDKK
-121 LYFGFIFFDSDID
+121 LYFGFVFFDSEMD
-134 KLVANDMRR
+134 KIVANDMRR
-143 DSPGLRSNDYGFLLL
+143 DSSGLRANDYGFLLL

-187 GSLNQSWDI
+187 GSLNTSWDI

-201 CRINEDNWTA
+201 CRINEDNWTV

-217 NQLRFE
+217 SQLRFE
-223 RSDMINWGLNFGR
+223 QSDVMNWGLNFGR
-236 EIARNQEIAAWNE
+236 EIARKREIAAWNE

-285 ILPGASYGAKSYTTD
+285 VLPGASY
-300 TRLFALESVFEAG
+300 ESSMEETEAVFEAG

-328 TFNTDFAQVEADQ
+328 TVNTDFAQVEADQ

-356 RPFFLEGASTFDVGI
+356 RPFFLEGASIFDVGI

-409 IGPYAIGVL
+409 IGPYGIGIL

-423 TLKEDEFD
+423 AFKDEAFD
-431 IGEPRVDEPRTNYS
+431 FGQPSIDEPHTNYS

-458 VGGIFVN
+458 VGGIFIN
-465 KQDAEAYNR
+465 KQDADTYNR
-474 TAGLDF
+474 TMGFDF

-487 INIQGLWART
+487 INIDGLWSRT
-497 FEADDSDFSAASFGS
+497 FDTDVTDVSTTSFGNPQVS
-512 QTTPKSNAFFIGGDW
+512 PKSNAFFIGGDW
-527 RTNLFRLNG
+527 RTNLFRFNG

-547 EVGFVQRT
+547 EVGYIQRR
-555 DVRRFRGD
+555 DVRRFRGGG
-563 ASYTPWPG
+563 SYTPWPD

-589 QASELETQEITFD
+589 QENTLETREITFE
-602 TQFEFE
+602 TQFEFK

-615 QVKNTTENLYRN
+615 EVKNTTEHLDVG
-627 FRIQGVNIPVDD
+627 FILQEGEIPYGE
-639 YNFTWFQT
+639 YNFTSFQT
-647 SIRTSSRRMIAGELR
+647 SFRTSSSRMISGQLQ

-671 TRRGFSIDAIAR
+671 TRRGFLIDATAR
-683 PTTRLSIEPFV
+683 PNAKLSIEPFI
-694 EFNRITLPGE
+694 EFNRITLPDE
-704 EFDAN
+704 KFDAN
-709 AFGGRIGYSFSTTL
+709 AFGGRISYSFSTTL
-723 FTKFFAQWSTDRD
+723 FTKLFTQWSTDRD
-736 VISTNVLVNYI
+736 VLSANFLVNYI

-755 LVFDQNYDTPDGG
+755 LVFDQNYDTRDGG
-768 AELLDWTVVGKMT
+768 IKRLGWTVVGKMT

>member
-1 MGRFIAQP
+1 MMQ
-9 FIQKL
+9 
-14 LKMRHVPMITHF
+14 HSS
-26 TTDFQ
+26 TDFQ
-31 LRQCMRNVKFSL
+31 LNRHIRNTQFFL
-43 FLWMCVLFVPRG
+43 LLWMCMFFMPHGV
-55 MNAQTERELP
+55 NAQDTQTERELP
-65 RMSAHRISEEIK
+65 RMSAHRTSEEIK
-77 IDGILDEP
+77 VDGVFDEP
-85 IWQSV
+85 VWQSV

-103 GEPATQPSEV
+103 GEPATEKSEV
-113 RMLYDDKK
+113 RILYDDKK
-121 LYFGFIFFDSDID
+121 LYFGFVFYDEMD
-134 KLVANDMRR
+134 KIVANDMRR

-187 GSLNQSWDI
+187 GSLNTSWDI

-201 CRINEDNWTA
+201 CRINEDHWTA

-217 NQLRFE
+217 SQLRFE
-223 RSDMINWGLNFGR
+223 RRDVMNWGLNFGR
-236 EIARNQEIAAWNE
+236 EIARKQEIDAWNE

-267 LEGLEGISP
+267 LEGLEGITP

-285 ILPGASYGAKSYTTD
+285 VLPGASYDASTEETD
-300 TRLFALESVFEAG
+300 GVLEAG

-328 TFNTDFAQVEADQ
+328 TVNTDFAQVEADQ

-356 RPFFLEGASTFDVGI
+356 RPFFLEGASIFDVGI

-409 IGPYAIGVL
+409 IGPYGIGIL

-423 TLKEDEFD
+423 TFKDEEFD
-431 IGEPRVDEPRTNYS
+431 FGQPPIDEPRTNYS

-458 VGGIFVN
+458 VGGILIN
-465 KQDAEAYNR
+465 KQDLDAYNR

-487 INIQGLWART
+487 INVQGLWSRT
-497 FEADDSDFSAASFGS
+497 FEADVLGN
-512 QTTPKSNAFFIGGDW
+512 SNAFFIGGDW
-527 RTNLFRLNG
+527 RTNLFRLDG

-547 EVGFVQRT
+547 EVGYIQRS
-555 DVRRFRGD
+555 DVRRFRGSG
-563 ASYTPWPG
+563 SYTPWPD

-589 QASELETQEITFD
+589 QANELETQEITFD
-602 TQFEFE
+602 TQFEFK

-615 QVKNTTENLYRN
+615 EVKNTTENLDVG
-627 FRIQGVNIPVDD
+627 FFLQGEEIPDGD
-639 YNFTWFQT
+639 YTFTSFQI
-647 SIRTSSRRMIAGELR
+647 SMRTSSSRMIGAR
-662 VEFGEFYSG
+662 TQVEFGEFYNG
-671 TRRGFSIDAIAR
+671 TRRGFSIDATAR
-683 PTTRLSIEPFV
+683 PNAQFSIEPFI
-694 EFNRITLPGE
+694 EFNRITLPDA

-709 AFGGRIGYSFSTTL
+709 AFGTRVSYSFSTTL
-723 FTKFFAQWSTDRD
+723 FTKLFTQWSTDRD
-736 VISTNVLVNYI
+736 ILSANFLINYI
-747 YRPGSDFY
+747 YRPGSDIY
-755 LVFDQNYDTPDGG
+755 LVFDQSYDTRDGG
-768 AELLDWTVVGKMT
+768 VKLLGWTVVGKMT
-781 YWWNP
+781 YWWNR

>member
-1 MGRFIAQP
+1 M
-9 FIQKL
+9 
-14 LKMRHVPMITHF
+14 THF
-26 TTDFQ
+26 TTNFQ
-31 LRQCMRNVKFSL
+31 LRQCMGSTTFFL
-43 FLWMCVLFVPRG
+43 LLWMCVLFVPIG
-55 MNAQTERELP
+55 ADAQTERELP
-65 RMSAHRISEEIK
+65 RMSAHRTSEEIK
-77 IDGILDEP
+77 VDGVLDEP
-85 IWQSV
+85 VWQSI

-103 GEPATQPSEV
+103 GEPATEASEV
-113 RMLYDDKK
+113 RILYDDKK
-121 LYFGFIFFDSDID
+121 LYFGFIFYDSEMD
-134 KLVANDMRR
+134 KVVANDMRR

-176 GMEDTAVSNSG
+176 GIEDTAVSNSG
-187 GSLNQSWDI
+187 ASLNHSWDI

-201 CRINEDNWTA
+201 CRINEDHWTA

-217 NQLRFE
+217 SQLRFE
-223 RSDMINWGLNFGR
+223 KSDVMNWGVNFGR
-236 EIARNQEIAAWNE
+236 EIARKQEIDAWNE

-267 LEGLEGISP
+267 LEGIEGISP

-285 ILPGASYGAKSYTTD
+285 VLPGASYGSSTEET
-300 TRLFALESVFEAG
+300 EGVFDAG
-313 LDLKYGVT
+313 LDFKYGVT

-356 RPFFLEGASTFDVGI
+356 RPFFLEGASIFDVGI

-388 RIGLAKGHAIPILG
+388 RIGLAKGRAIPILT

-409 IGPYAIGVL
+409 IGPYGIGIL

-423 TLKEDEFD
+423 KFTDDEFQ
-431 IGEPRVDEPRTNYS
+431 IGEPPVDEPRTNYS
-445 VVRVNRDILKGST
+445 VMRVNRDILAGST
-458 VGGIFVN
+458 VGGIFIN
-465 KQDAEAYNR
+465 KQDTDAYNR

-487 INIQGLWART
+487 INVQGLWSRT
-497 FEADDSDFSAASFGS
+497 FEADITGN
-512 QTTPKSNAFFIGGDW
+512 SNAFFIGGDW

-547 EVGFVQRT
+547 EVGYIQRS

-563 ASYTPWPG
+563 ASYTPWPD

-589 QASELETQEITFD
+589 QEFELETQEITFD
-602 TQFEFE
+602 TQFEFK
-608 TGDDIGF
+608 TGDDIRF
-615 QVKNTTENLYRN
+615 QVKNTTENLARD
-627 FRIQGVNIPVDD
+627 FRIQGVSIPVDD
-639 YNFTWFQT
+639 YNFTSFRV
-647 SIRTSSRRMIAGELR
+647 SGRTSSSRMVAAR
-662 VEFGEFYSG
+662 VQVEFGEFYSG
-671 TRRGFSIDAIAR
+671 TRRGFLIDAIAR
-683 PTTRLSIEPFV
+683 PTARLSIEPFI
-694 EFNRITLPGE
+694 EFNRITLPTE

-723 FTKFFAQWSTDRD
+723 FTKLFTQWSTDRD
-736 VISTNVLVNYI
+736 ILSANFLVNYI

-755 LVFDQNYDTPDGG
+755 LVFDQSYDTRDGG
-768 AELLDWTVVGKMT
+768 VKLLNWAVLGKLT
-781 YWWNP
+781 YWWNR

>member
-1 MGRFIAQP
+1 M
-9 FIQKL
+9 
-14 LKMRHVPMITHF
+14 THF
-26 TTDFQ
+26 TINFQ
-31 LRQCMRNVKFSL
+31 LSRYLRNIKLSL
-43 FLWMCVLFVPRG
+43 LLWMCVLFVPHG
-55 MNAQTERELP
+55 VNAQTERELP

-85 IWQSV
+85 IWQNV

-103 GEPATQPSEV
+103 GDPATEQSEV
-113 RMLYDDKK
+113 RIMYDGKK
-121 LYFGFIFFDSDID
+121 LYFGFIFYDSEMD
-134 KLVANDMRR
+134 KIVANDMRR
-143 DSPGLRSNDYGFLLL
+143 DSSGLRSNDYGFLLL

-187 GSLNQSWDI
+187 GSLNTSWDI

-201 CRINEDNWTA
+201 CRINEDNWTV

-217 NQLRFE
+217 SQLRFE
-223 RSDMINWGLNFGR
+223 RSEVMNWGLNFGR
-236 EIARNQEIAAWNE
+236 EIARKREIAAWNE

-267 LEGLEGISP
+267 LEGIEGISP
-276 SRHLELLPY
+276 SKQLELLPY
-285 ILPGASYGAKSYTTD
+285 LLPGASYTPGIDGSEGGLDLDIKYGEVQIHRGNA
-300 TRLFALESVFEAG
+300 FAFLKGG

-356 RPFFLEGASTFDVGI
+356 RPFFLEGASIFDVGI

-409 IGPYAIGVL
+409 IGPYGIGIL

-423 TLKEDEFD
+423 AFKDDEFQ
-431 IGEPRVDEPRTNYS
+431 IGQPPIDEPRTNYS

-458 VGGIFVN
+458 IGGIFIN
-465 KQDAEAYNR
+465 KENADTYNR

-487 INIQGLWART
+487 INIDGLWSRT
-497 FEADDSDFSAASFGS
+497 FEADILGN
-512 QTTPKSNAFFIGGDW
+512 SNAFFIGGDW
-527 RTNLFRLNG
+527 RTNLFRFNS

-547 EVGFVQRT
+547 EVGYIQRR
-555 DVRRFRGD
+555 DVRRFRGGG
-563 ASYTPWPG
+563 SYTPWPG

-589 QASELETQEITFD
+589 QENELETQEITFE

-615 QVKNTTENLYRN
+615 EVKNTIENLDRD
-627 FRIQGVNIPVDD
+627 FWIQGVNIPANPADD
-639 YNFTWFQT
+639 YNFTSFQT
-647 SIRTSSRRMIAGELR
+647 SFRTSSSRMISGQLQ

-671 TRRGFSIDAIAR
+671 TRRGFSIDATAR
-683 PTTRLSIEPFV
+683 PNAKLSIEPFI
-694 EFNRITLPGE
+694 EFNRITLPNE

-709 AFGGRIGYSFSTTL
+709 AFGGRISYSFSTTL
-723 FTKFFAQWSTDRD
+723 FTKLFTQWSTDTD
-736 VISTNVLVNYI
+736 VLSTNFLVNYI

-755 LVFDQNYDTPDGG
+755 LVFDQNYDTREGG
-768 AELLDWTVVGKMT
+768 IKLLGWTVVGKMT